1 VGRIEE
7 MSNITLLWEQAA
19 QRDDLWEQ
27 ARYEKFAELLIQE
40 CLSNLHLHGYDD
52 ALNQI
57 KQHFKIEK

>member
-1 VGRIEE
+1 
-7 MSNITLLWEQAA
+7 MTDTITKLWEDAA
-19 QRDDLWEQ
+19 QRDDIWEQ

-57 KQHFKIEK
+57 KQHFEIKE

>member
-1 VGRIEE
+1 

-27 ARYEKFAELLIQE
+27 ARYEKFAELLIEE
-40 CLSNLHLHGYDD
+40 CLSTLHLHGYDD

-57 KQHFKIEK
+57 KEHFRVKE